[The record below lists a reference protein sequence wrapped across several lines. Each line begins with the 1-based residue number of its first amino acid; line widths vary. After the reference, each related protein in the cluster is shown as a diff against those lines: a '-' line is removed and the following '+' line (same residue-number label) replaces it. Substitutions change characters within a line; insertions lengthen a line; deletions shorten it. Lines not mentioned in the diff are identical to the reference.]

1 MGNDENEKNPQMT
14 RMDTDRCPQADN
26 GWRCIVSTDVMFYP
40 QMSDRC
46 YTDFHLFQ
54 ICITSVDCIGPHA
67 DGDVFSNCYE

>member
-1 MGNDENEKNPQMT
+1 MGNDEIEKNPQMT
-14 RMDTDRCPQADN
+14 RMNTDGGPQADN

-54 ICITSVDCIGPHA
+54 ICLASVDLYLA
-67 DGDVFSNCYE
+67 